1 MIRDSIRDAKRTNAA
16 TAGRAVHRRGHHL
29 VALMLALGAASLFAS
44 SRSTDLRDEGV
55 TIPYGDLDLST
66 VHGALE
72 LERRLVEAASA
83 VCAGLDSPALP
94 REQFERCRMDA
105 VAGAI
110 LTLRRP
116 PSALAVVSS

>member
-1 MIRDSIRDAKRTNAA
+1 MERKTKRPNAA
-16 TAGRAVHRRGHHL
+16 SAAHPGHRRGL
-29 VALMLALGAASLFAS
+29 ILFAAMLALAAASLFAS
-44 SRSTDLRDEGV
+44 SSSSDLRQEGV

-66 VHGALE
+66 VDGALE
-72 LERRLVEAASA
+72 LERRLVEAAGT